1 VSNVHRE
8 RVRNQGVDHW
18 RGAVHAV
25 HVEGNQQVTDWIV
38 KYDGL
43 SKLGRENTPDY
54 RGYVVRVVDG
64 EPAIWF
70 AYAYDQDDAHTYWIG
85 KSDTEAGARA
95 LLERLVSDGWLC
107 EIFVNGTQGHCTDR
121 AVMVKHTWYERKA
134 ERLRTLLCERHGHVF
149 DDWSQM
155 TIREYVNVY
164 NGLVQ
169 DAPILGDRIAPQ
181 K

>member
-1 VSNVHRE
+1 MTE
-8 RVRNQGVDHW
+8 
-18 RGAVHAV
+18 
-25 HVEGNQQVTDWIV
+25 WIV

-64 EPAIWF
+64 EPATWF

-85 KSDTEAGARA
+85 MSETEAGARA
-95 LLERLVSDGWLC
+95 LLERLASDGWLC
-107 EIFVNGTQGHCTDR
+107 EIYINEAEGHCTGQ
-121 AVMVKHTWYERKA
+121 AVKVKHTWYVSKRKPKG
-134 ERLRTLLCERHGHVF
+134 ERLRLILCERHGGVF
-149 DDWSQM
+149 PDWDEDSV
-155 TIREYVNVY
+155 REYVNVY

-169 DAPILGDRIAPQ
+169 DGPIIGPRIPPQ